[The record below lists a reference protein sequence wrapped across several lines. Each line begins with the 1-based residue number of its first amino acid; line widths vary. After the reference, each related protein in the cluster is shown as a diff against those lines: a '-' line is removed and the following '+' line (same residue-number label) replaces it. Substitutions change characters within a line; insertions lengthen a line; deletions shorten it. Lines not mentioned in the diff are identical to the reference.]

1 MWLPYDDAP
10 GLEMA
15 RDFGYFCLKEY
26 GVIAIPEVSYR
37 LLTERD
43 QFVVLA
49 SDGVSPLYRNMH
61 VYTFCD
67 CHRID
72 TIILYVEFH

>member
-1 MWLPYDDAP
+1 M
-10 GLEMA
+10 E

-26 GVIAIPEVSYR
+26 DVISIPEVSYR

-49 SDGVSPLYRNMH
+49 SDGVSPLYITMH
-61 VYTFCD
+61 VYTFCG
-67 CHRID
+67 CHSID
-72 TIILYVEFH
+72 TIILTLEFH